1 MANTNIAKL
10 MAMGVA
16 ASTFLTPAVAHADVV
31 ISDNAPMSTSQ
42 KTGNGASV
50 TLEDG
55 KTNDL
60 ANPGGA
66 DVSDGPKITVKRDK
80 FLIEKGAAF
89 DFKNS
94 LGLSVVDAKDGDL
107 TSKFQ
112 FPALDTSQAKSFT
125 KTITA
130 KNSEGKTSTKTLV
143 FRIIDV
149 VNSIDVESKEA
160 LQTMDLSKVISG
172 DTEGLTVKL
181 GAIKDD
187 SFVAKISDGT
197 NTIEKEIKFTVKQ
210 SSTGKPSDQDA
221 ANPEGTTPE
230 GENSTPLGD
239 GSTTTGGT
247 TSTDGSATTGGTTST
262 DGSTTTGG
270 SSANPEALP
279 QTGVATTTAGIAAGI
294 AAISG
299 AILKKRK

>member
-16 ASTFLTPAVAHADVV
+16 ASTFLAPAVAHADVV

-60 ANPGGA
+60 SNPGGA

-89 DFKNS
+89 DFKSS

-107 TSKFQ
+107 TSKFK

-149 VNSIDVESKEA
+149 VDSIDVESKEA

-181 GAIKDD
+181 GAIKDN
-187 SFVAKISDGT
+187 SFIAKISDGT
-197 NTIEKEIKFTVKQ
+197 NTIEKEIKFAIKQ
-210 SSTGKPSDQDA
+210 SSTGKPSDQDTGS
-221 ANPEGTTPE
+221 PEGTTPE

-247 TSTDGSATTGGTTST
+247 TSS
-262 DGSTTTGG
+262 DGSTTTDGTTSTFDGG

>member
-31 ISDNAPMSTSQ
+31 ISDGTPMSTSQ

-221 ANPEGTTPE
+221 ASPEGTTPE

-247 TSTDGSATTGGTTST
+247 TSTDGSTTTDGTT
-262 DGSTTTGG
+262 STTTGG

>member
-1 MANTNIAKL
+1 
-10 MAMGVA
+10 
-16 ASTFLTPAVAHADVV
+16 
-31 ISDNAPMSTSQ
+31 
-42 KTGNGASV
+42 
-50 TLEDG
+50 
-55 KTNDL
+55 
-60 ANPGGA
+60 
-66 DVSDGPKITVKRDK
+66 
-80 FLIEKGAAF
+80 
-89 DFKNS
+89 
-94 LGLSVVDAKDGDL
+94 
-107 TSKFQ
+107 
-112 FPALDTSQAKSFT
+112 
-125 KTITA
+125 
-130 KNSEGKTSTKTLV
+130 
-143 FRIIDV
+143 
-149 VNSIDVESKEA
+149 
-160 LQTMDLSKVISG
+160 MDLSKVISG

-221 ANPEGTTPE
+221 AKPEGTTPE

-247 TSTDGSATTGGTTST
+247 TSTDGSTTTDGTTST
-262 DGSTTTGG
+262 DGSTTTDG

-299 AILKKRK
+299 VILKKRK

>member
-1 MANTNIAKL
+1 MVNIAKL

-31 ISDNAPMSTSQ
+31 ISDGTPMSTSQ

-221 ANPEGTTPE
+221 ANPEGTTPV
-230 GENSTPLGD
+230 GESSSALGD
-239 GSTTTGGT
+239 GTTTIGGT
-247 TSTDGSATTGGTTST
+247 TSTDGSTTTDGTT
-262 DGSTTTGG
+262 STTTGG

>member
-1 MANTNIAKL
+1 
-10 MAMGVA
+10 
-16 ASTFLTPAVAHADVV
+16 
-31 ISDNAPMSTSQ
+31 
-42 KTGNGASV
+42 
-50 TLEDG
+50 
-55 KTNDL
+55 
-60 ANPGGA
+60 
-66 DVSDGPKITVKRDK
+66 
-80 FLIEKGAAF
+80 
-89 DFKNS
+89 
-94 LGLSVVDAKDGDL
+94 
-107 TSKFQ
+107 
-112 FPALDTSQAKSFT
+112 
-125 KTITA
+125 
-130 KNSEGKTSTKTLV
+130 
-143 FRIIDV
+143 
-149 VNSIDVESKEA
+149 
-160 LQTMDLSKVISG
+160 MDLSKVISG

-221 ANPEGTTPE
+221 ASPEGTTPE

-247 TSTDGSATTGGTTST
+247 TSTDGSTTTDGTT
-262 DGSTTTGG
+262 STTTGG